1 MLVLSRKLNES
12 IVINDNIEVVVLDIV
27 QDQIKLGIKAPREIA
42 ILRKE
47 IYEEVQQANLAA
59 ASASTRAAAA
69 EELLK
74 KKD

>member
-12 IVINDNIEVVVLDIV
+12 IIINDNIEVVVLDIV
-27 QDQIKLGIKAPREIA
+27 KDQIKLGIKAPREIA

-47 IYEEVQQANLAA
+47 IYEQVQAANVD
-59 ASASTRAAAA
+59 ASTASTRAAAA